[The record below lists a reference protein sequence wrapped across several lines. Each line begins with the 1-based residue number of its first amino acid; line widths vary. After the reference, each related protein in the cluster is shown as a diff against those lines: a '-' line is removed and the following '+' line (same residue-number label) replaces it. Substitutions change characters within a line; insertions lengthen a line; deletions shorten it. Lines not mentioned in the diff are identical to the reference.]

1 MYACER
7 CAFAVAKPR
16 TQGKS
21 KNGKQLQQRE
31 REGERRG
38 GEENE
43 EGRTMMARG
52 QPMATAVKVLD
63 GGVRGLV

>member
-31 REGERRG
+31 RGRG

-63 GGVRGLV
+63 GGMRGLV